1 MRRVIFRWLN
11 LVVEYINADEKIHF
25 CLYLMNKMQTNFINA
40 IMQVLFP
47 VAFTVLHC
55 FFSSSGSL
63 ILDAQIVSTKAKL
76 ALSSFLLLTILP
88 SYFSTFL
95 VSLHNHLYHISI
107 VLSPTPLP
115 PPHLYRF
122 PIHHYNLHICIVFPS
137 TTTTAIFVSFSHPPL
152 QPPHLYCC
160 PIHPHHISIVC
171 PQQTE
176 PHTHKIWSTS
186 FRLVVT

>member
-1 MRRVIFRWLN
+1 MLCGFTSKTSFLPWNTLTPMTSYPFFFISWIKWGVIFRWLN

-25 CLYLMNKMQTNFINA
+25 CLYLMNKMQTNFINV

-47 VAFTVLHC
+47 VAFIVLHC
-55 FFSSSGSL
+55 FFSSSGSR

-95 VSLHNHLYHISI
+95 VSLHNHIYHISI

-115 PPHLYRF
+115 PPHLYCF
-122 PIHHYNLHICIVFPS
+122 PM
-137 TTTTAIFVSFSHPPL
+137 
-152 QPPHLYCC
+152 HL
-160 PIHPHHISIVC
+160 
-171 PQQTE
+171 
-176 PHTHKIWSTS
+176 
-186 FRLVVT
+186 

>member
-1 MRRVIFRWLN
+1 M
-11 LVVEYINADEKIHF
+11 VEYINADEKIHF

-47 VAFTVLHC
+47 VAFIVLHC

-115 PPHLYRF
+115 PPHLYCF
-122 PIHHYNLHICIVFPS
+122 PM
-137 TTTTAIFVSFSHPPL
+137 
-152 QPPHLYCC
+152 HL
-160 PIHPHHISIVC
+160 
-171 PQQTE
+171 
-176 PHTHKIWSTS
+176 
-186 FRLVVT
+186 